1 MTAKFRL
8 LAAAAGMATALAATS
23 ALAGKND
30 YVFEPVAAEVKN
42 GDGSQLAVRLTHKP
56 SGKPVEGAVI
66 FRTRLD
72 MSPDAMG
79 EMTAKLAAEP
89 AREPG
94 IYRFKADLTM
104 AGRWAL
110 KLMAKVP
117 GESET
122 IEGTVVF
129 KAK

>member
-1 MTAKFRL
+1 MTVKFRL
-8 LAAAAGMATALAATS
+8 LAAAAGIATALAATS

-30 YVFEPVAAEVKN
+30 YVFEPVAVEVKK
-42 GDGSQLAVRLTHKP
+42 GAGSELAVRLVHKP
-56 SGKPVEGAVI
+56 SGKAVPGAVI
-66 FRTRLD
+66 FRSRLD
-72 MSPDAMG
+72 MSPDAMA
-79 EMTAKLAAEP
+79 EMTTNHAAQAAK
-89 AREPG
+89 EPG
-94 IYRFKADLTM
+94 VYRFNADLTM

-122 IEGTVVF
+122 VEGTVIF